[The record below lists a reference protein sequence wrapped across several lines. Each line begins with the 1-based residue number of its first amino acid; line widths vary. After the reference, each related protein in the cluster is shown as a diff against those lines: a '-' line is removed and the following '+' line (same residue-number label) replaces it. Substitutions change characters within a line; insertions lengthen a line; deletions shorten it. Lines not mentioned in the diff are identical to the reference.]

1 MPPTLSSPR
10 GYPPSVENPL
20 RRIDVDLFR
29 CAERVS
35 PSLRRNK
42 ATLTRW
48 RGVFP
53 LHRVESHSDV
63 TTRENSLRHVV
74 GLQITALKLTFGHDI
89 GQPSPSRRSALK
101 CNTRDRLLKLPPFG
115 RSRRRRI
122 FHFLNVLNLNVTAN
136 TTNAGWPETS
146 VLPQSFQTTPTNIYT
161 QSIRYETRVL

>member
-74 GLQITALKLTFGHDI
+74 GLSGKAGGSSYDRIQITALKLTFEHDI
-89 GQPSPSRRSALK
+89 RQPSPSHRSALK
-101 CNTRDRLLKLPPFG
+101 CNTRDRLWKLPPFG

-122 FHFLNVLNLNVTAN
+122 FHFLNVLDNQITGN
-136 TTNAGWPETS
+136 
-146 VLPQSFQTTPTNIYT
+146 
-161 QSIRYETRVL
+161 